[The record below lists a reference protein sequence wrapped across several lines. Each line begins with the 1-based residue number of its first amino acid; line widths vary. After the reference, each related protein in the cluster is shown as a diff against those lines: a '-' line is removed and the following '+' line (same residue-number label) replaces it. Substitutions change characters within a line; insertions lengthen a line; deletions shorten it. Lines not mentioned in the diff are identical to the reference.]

1 MTPVLKTLKALIYMV
16 MLFVIVYAMLYVI
29 SYVSKPETRIQLNQA
44 AVITKVQAL
53 SKLETSSFTIEKI
66 IEAGVQGNAFQNIL
80 HGDKILLIAHATVV
94 AGFDLSKIDTSLVKV
109 KGTTLEITLPAPEIL
124 YSRLDN
130 DQTRVY
136 DRKLGL
142 LTKGNAGLESQARA
156 AAEQSIRQ
164 AACEG
169 GILAAAAEN
178 GRKQLQTMFATGGFS
193 EVIVLTPVGECR

>member
-16 MLFVIVYAMLYVI
+16 ALFVIVYVILYAVSSI
-29 SYVSKPETRIQLNQA
+29 SKPETRIRLDQA

-66 IEAGVQGNAFQNIL
+66 IEAGVQGNTFQNIL
-80 HGDKILLIAHATVV
+80 YGDKILLIAHATVV
-94 AGFDLSKIDTSLVKV
+94 AGFDLSKIDMTLVKIQGE
-109 KGTTLEITLPAPEIL
+109 KLEITLPAPEIL
-124 YSRLDN
+124 YSKLDN

-142 LTKGNAGLESQARA
+142 LTKGDAGLESKART